1 MPGSLLTRSMCVA
14 VVWGL
19 LLSMQAVADEE
30 GYISLINTRVP
41 KNEAGSHIYSW
52 LCHRNAIFD
61 VAFSGECPLR
71 VWPSDPS
78 AIVVCG
84 TDLVVT

>member
-1 MPGSLLTRSMCVA
+1 MLSL
-14 VVWGL
+14 
-19 LLSMQAVADEE
+19 QAVADEE

-41 KNEAGSHIYSW
+41 KQEDGSHIFSW
-52 LCHRNAIFD
+52 MCHRNAIFD
-61 VAFSGECPLR
+61 VAFSGECALR
-71 VWPSDPS
+71 VWPSDPF